1 MPTPEDETRSGSCVS
16 LPPQSNLDIFWTFSR
31 MALQG
36 FGGVMPVCERV
47 LVHERGW
54 LSAREFV
61 EWLGV
66 AQALPGPNVI
76 NLALMVGDR
85 YGRTQGAASAVAGL
99 MLLPAALV
107 LAMTVFYQRY
117 ADHPLTQGILLGM
130 AAVSVGLIAGMSLR
144 LVRTQGHY
152 RPGWWIGLAT
162 FVLIGIVHVRL
173 GLVMLGLGIP
183 SVLLRWY
190 FLRRTSGRNT

>member
-1 MPTPEDETRSGSCVS
+1 MPTPEADAESPVS
-16 LPPQSNLDIFWTFSR
+16 VSRAPASNVDIFWTFSR
-31 MALQG
+31 TALQG
-36 FGGVMPVCERV
+36 FGGVLPVCERV

-54 LSAREFV
+54 LTEREFV

-76 NLALMVGDR
+76 NLAVMVGDR
-85 YGRTQGAASAVAGL
+85 YAGIRGAMAAVSGL
-99 MLLPAALV
+99 MLFPALIVVALTI
-107 LAMTVFYQRY
+107 LYQRY
-117 ADHPLTQGILLGM
+117 SAHPLTQSVLLGM

-144 LVRTQGHY
+144 MARTQGHY
-152 RPGWWIGLAT
+152 RAGWFIGIAT

-183 SVLLRWY
+183 SVMLRHYLLR
-190 FLRRTSGRNT
+190 RAARN